1 MLLEFAAL
9 AAVCAPAIHPVTL
22 QALVRHESRANP
34 YAIGLHYP
42 TLRLTR
48 QPANLQEAI
57 ATAQDL
63 QRRGIRFDAGLGQIN
78 VRNWKMLQLTAEQVF
93 DPCTNLRATQTLLND
108 CYARALKRYP
118 AGQAALHAALS
129 CYNAGNFSSGFS
141 NGYVAKVL
149 AQVGVTHPLPPL
161 RGTLSHTW
169 ERENKR

>member
-9 AAVCAPAIHPVTL
+9 AAVCAPDVHPITL

-34 YAIGLHYP
+34 YAIGLRHP
-42 TLRLTR
+42 ALRLAR

-63 QRRGIRFDAGLGQIN
+63 QRRGIGFDAGLGQIN
-78 VRNWKMLQLTAEQVF
+78 VRNWKMLRLTVEQVF
-93 DPCTNLRATQTLLND
+93 DPCTNLRAIQTLLSD

-129 CYNAGNFSSGFS
+129 CYNAGNFSSGVS
-141 NGYVAKVL
+141 NGYVANVQ
-149 AQVGVTHPLPPL
+149 AQVGLRLPAVRMSP
-161 RGTLSHTW
+161 
-169 ERENKR
+169 